1 MITAR
6 RGIEENS
13 GGADMKHD
21 YLDPNSYA
29 SEPGNIHISD
39 EKWNEVAWLLGLNF
53 FEKLRYNRNRKY
65 IDDYIFRGDSQP
77 AVVMST
83 SPLIISAYSDE
94 MDAVMLL
101 RFPDVLAEK
110 YGIEPG
116 TRLTTS
122 NTYSMFADYSRVKP
136 EYVADDIIPGKKF
149 SGQYFDF
156 RPIVTIF
163 LSDDMDIIEQHTNH
177 VPEQLWEYVEKLSR
191 RYYES
196 FPDRFRDGFFY
207 LK

>member
-1 MITAR
+1 
-6 RGIEENS
+6 
-13 GGADMKHD
+13 MKYD
-21 YLDPNSYA
+21 YLNPCTYA

-39 EKWNEVAWLLGLNF
+39 EKWNEVAQLLGLSF
-53 FEKLRYNRNRKY
+53 FEKLKYNRNRKY
-65 IDDYIFRGDSQP
+65 IDDYLFRGDTQP

-101 RFPDVLAEK
+101 RFPDVLADK
-110 YGIEPG
+110 YGIETG

-122 NTYSMFADYSRVKP
+122 NTYSMFADFSRVKP
-136 EYVADDIIPGKKF
+136 ADVAADIIPGRNF

-156 RPIVTIF
+156 RPIVTVF
-163 LSDDMDIIEQHTNH
+163 LSDDTDIIERHTDR

-191 RYYES
+191 KYFER